1 MIVANGTGEGRPGR
15 SGVREDQEVMSDIG
29 RRIRRYRLSR
39 YAAPSRAL
47 PRPPRWLWIAGA
59 LWLAYVGFLSEH
71 SFYNIWRM
79 SAENGRVQRELAE
92 VRRELARLD
101 REARDPRAR
110 QREAERALRGEG
122 FARPG
127 EVIYRVETEPPD
139 SLGR

>member
-1 MIVANGTGEGRPGR
+1 
-15 SGVREDQEVMSDIG
+15 MSDIG

-39 YAAPSRAL
+39 YATPRAF

-71 SFYNIWRM
+71 SFYSIWRM
-79 SAENGRVQRELAE
+79 SAENARVQRELAE
-92 VRRELARLD
+92 VRRETTRLD
-101 REARDPRAR
+101 RDARDPQAR
-110 QREAERALRGEG
+110 LRNAERALRHEG

-127 EVIYRVETEPPD
+127 EVIYRIEGDPGD